1 MGSIRGSIG
10 SMLVGAE
17 PALLVAEGMLIG
29 WELRTASNVSSRSGF
44 NLLGDVLIML
54 SSIGSSRPTSG
65 ISNSG
70 FLVVVVVVVVEVVVV
85 EAVVVGVVVVEA
97 VVVVVV
103 EVAVAVVVVVVVAVS
118 VVSVISLVSSEKS
131 IQNSLRI
138 QCSTQFIV
146 SISKIN
152 F

>member
-97 VVVVVV
+97 VEVEVVVV
-103 EVAVAVVVVVVVAVS
+103 EVVVVKLWWWYVQRLQIQLANRAVK
-118 VVSVISLVSSEKS
+118 ISEIWLHHTYYED
-131 IQNSLRI
+131 
-138 QCSTQFIV
+138 
-146 SISKIN
+146 
-152 F
+152 